1 MTDLTISYP
10 SNKFFNP
17 EAQNSY
23 FNVANTEND
32 VKYQN

>member
-10 SNKFFNP
+10 IINFNP
-17 EAQNSY
+17 EAQYSY